1 MLEHE
6 DSNVR
11 QCALKLYITVVPYG
25 LLYMSLY
32 ILQAD
37 YQPDDVRTSIFSSG
51 MFCKLLS
58 VLEDQDLDVRQCA
71 LNMYISLLQY
81 C

>member
-11 QCALKLYITVVPYG
+11 QCALKLYITLVPHG

-37 YQPDDVRTSIFSSG
+37 HRPDDVLTSIGSG
-51 MFCKLLS
+51 EMFCKLLS
-58 VLEDQDLDVRQCA
+58 VLENQDSDFRQCA
-71 LNMYISLLQY
+71 LDMYISLLQY